1 MRILIIEDDRLT
13 GEYLM
18 KGLTE
23 AGYHSELAIS
33 GKDGLYL
40 ALDNEYDAV
49 ILDVM
54 LPDLDGWQV
63 IDMLRRAKPVPVLFL
78 TARDAVSDRIRGLE
92 LGAEDYLIKPFSFT
106 ELMLRLKNLLRKVPH
121 RELDS
126 YHISDLSIDVLRRS
140 VERGGKDIVLTA
152 KEFALLHLLA
162 ERRGEVLTRSVI
174 ASTVW
179 GINFDSDT
187 NVVDVAV
194 KRLRDKID
202 RDFSN
207 KLIHT
212 LRGVGYILEDRQ

>member
-1 MRILIIEDDRLT
+1 
-13 GEYLM
+13 M

-63 IDMLRRAKPVPVLFL
+63 IDMLRRAKPVPVLCL
-78 TARDAVSDRIRGLE
+78 SARVAVSDRIRGLE